1 MRKKIYQKLFLTTH
15 PPTSL
20 QPHSRTSVSMPL
32 TESDSDIN
40 ALILD
45 YLTMEGYPQ
54 AAANFSKEANLQPM
68 QEDPAIRARQEIR
81 DLIHQG
87 HIQDAIES
95 LNDLDSEVCQPSIL
109 VLSLE
114 PSTMIRTRVYTC
126 TTHMTFG
133 SLMINN
139 HFFMSTFPIPHTCL
153 TVTFCAT
160 DTDRSQ
166 ILDQDAHLH
175 FALLRLQLVE
185 LIRNSSDGDKNV
197 MTAIQFA
204 RDQLGPR
211 ASRQPAFLKPLENT
225 MAILLYPRD
234 SLKPEQAA
242 IMHPNL
248 RREVSD
254 MVNKA
259 ILHRQTQRREA
270 AIRHL
275 VKIRAWA
282 EESARSSRKNLPDR
296 IELGLNGEDSSH
308 ENGSEPMVTN

>member
-1 MRKKIYQKLFLTTH
+1 MSSSG
-15 PPTSL
+15 PPTIQFQPPGSDDLAFWERVAAEFRNRFGNMSRVEQNGIVDLIAL
-20 QPHSRTSVSMPL
+20 QTSTASTATPFRHAFEQRVVDMSMPK
-32 TESDSDIN
+32 SDIN

-95 LNDLDSEVCQPSIL
+95 LNDLDSE
-109 VLSLE
+109 
-114 PSTMIRTRVYTC
+114 
-126 TTHMTFG
+126 
-133 SLMINN
+133 
-139 HFFMSTFPIPHTCL
+139 
-153 TVTFCAT
+153 
-160 DTDRSQ
+160 

>member
-1 MRKKIYQKLFLTTH
+1 MRKKIYQKLFLITY

-20 QPHSRTSVSMPL
+20 QNHSRTLVSMPL

-95 LNDLDSEVCQPSIL
+95 LNDLDSE
-109 VLSLE
+109 
-114 PSTMIRTRVYTC
+114 
-126 TTHMTFG
+126 
-133 SLMINN
+133 
-139 HFFMSTFPIPHTCL
+139 
-153 TVTFCAT
+153 
-160 DTDRSQ
+160 

>member
-1 MRKKIYQKLFLTTH
+1 MSLTKT
-15 PPTSL
+15 
-20 QPHSRTSVSMPL
+20 
-32 TESDSDIN
+32 DSDIN

-81 DLIHQG
+81 NLIHQG
-87 HIQDAIES
+87 QIQDAIEA
-95 LNDLDSEVCQPSIL
+95 LNDLDPEVCQLSPFIL
-109 VLSLE
+109 PPFE

-139 HFFMSTFPIPHTCL
+139 HFFMSTLPIAYLSL
-153 TVTFCAT
+153 TVITCAT
-160 DTDRSQ
+160 VTNRSQ

-185 LIRNSSDGDKNV
+185 LIRNSSEGDKNV

-282 EESARSSRKNLPDR
+282 EETARSSRKNLPDR

>member
-1 MRKKIYQKLFLTTH
+1 MSTLSF
-15 PPTSL
+15 P
-20 QPHSRTSVSMPL
+20 
-32 TESDSDIN
+32 
-40 ALILD
+40 
-45 YLTMEGYPQ
+45 YL
-54 AAANFSKEANLQPM
+54 S
-68 QEDPAIRARQEIR
+68 
-81 DLIHQG
+81 
-87 HIQDAIES
+87 
-95 LNDLDSEVCQPSIL
+95 
-109 VLSLE
+109 
-114 PSTMIRTRVYTC
+114 STVNSC
-126 TTHMTFG
+126 TT
-133 SLMINN
+133 
-139 HFFMSTFPIPHTCL
+139 
-153 TVTFCAT
+153 VTN
-160 DTDRSQ
+160 RPQ

-259 ILHRQTQRREA
+259 IMHRQTQRTEA
-270 AIRHL
+270 ALRHL
-275 VKIRAWA
+275 LKIRAWG
-282 EESARSSRKNLPDR
+282 EDKGRSSGISLPEK
-296 IELGLNGEDSSH
+296 IELGLDGDDSFYEDGS
-308 ENGSEPMVTN
+308 SEPMVTN

>member
-1 MRKKIYQKLFLTTH
+1 MSSSG
-15 PPTSL
+15 PPTIQF
-20 QPHSRTSVSMPL
+20 QPPGSDDLAFWERVAAEFRNRFGNMTSTASTATPFRHAFEQRVVDMSMPK
-32 TESDSDIN
+32 SDIN

-81 DLIHQG
+81 NLIHQG

-95 LNDLDSEVCQPSIL
+95 LNDLDPE
-109 VLSLE
+109 
-114 PSTMIRTRVYTC
+114 
-126 TTHMTFG
+126 
-133 SLMINN
+133 
-139 HFFMSTFPIPHTCL
+139 
-153 TVTFCAT
+153 
-160 DTDRSQ
+160 

-282 EESARSSRKNLPDR
+282 EESARSSRKNLPER

>member
-1 MRKKIYQKLFLTTH
+1 MSSSG
-15 PPTSL
+15 PPTIQF
-20 QPHSRTSVSMPL
+20 QPPGSDDLAFWERVAAEFRNRFGNMTSTTSTATPFRHAFEQRVVDMPMPK
-32 TESDSDIN
+32 SDIN

-68 QEDPAIRARQEIR
+68 QEDPAIKARQKIR
-81 DLIHQG
+81 NLIHQG
-87 HIQDAIES
+87 HIQNAIES
-95 LNDLDSEVCQPSIL
+95 LNDLDPE
-109 VLSLE
+109 
-114 PSTMIRTRVYTC
+114 
-126 TTHMTFG
+126 
-133 SLMINN
+133 
-139 HFFMSTFPIPHTCL
+139 
-153 TVTFCAT
+153 
-160 DTDRSQ
+160 
-166 ILDQDAHLH
+166 ILDLDAHLH

-234 SLKPEQAA
+234 NLKPEQAA

-282 EESARSSRKNLPDR
+282 EESARNARKNLPDR

>member
-1 MRKKIYQKLFLTTH
+1 
-15 PPTSL
+15 
-20 QPHSRTSVSMPL
+20 MPL
-32 TESDSDIN
+32 TETNSDIN

-87 HIQDAIES
+87 QIQDAIEA

-109 VLSLE
+109 VLSSFE

-139 HFFMSTFPIPHTCL
+139 HFFMSTSPIPHTCL
-153 TVTFCAT
+153 IVTSCAT

-211 ASRQPAFLKPLENT
+211 ASRTPAFLKPLENT

>member
-1 MRKKIYQKLFLTTH
+1 M
-15 PPTSL
+15 
-20 QPHSRTSVSMPL
+20 
-32 TESDSDIN
+32 N
-40 ALILD
+40 
-45 YLTMEGYPQ
+45 
-54 AAANFSKEANLQPM
+54 
-68 QEDPAIRARQEIR
+68 
-81 DLIHQG
+81 
-87 HIQDAIES
+87 
-95 LNDLDSEVCQPSIL
+95 
-109 VLSLE
+109 
-114 PSTMIRTRVYTC
+114 
-126 TTHMTFG
+126 
-133 SLMINN
+133 
-139 HFFMSTFPIPHTCL
+139 TFPIACL
-153 TVTFCAT
+153 SPTVTSCAT
-160 DTDRSQ
+160 VTDRSQ